1 MRHTFFNVDMALV
14 KIHHSL
20 MVTEQECL
28 PPSQVNCNE
37 MLLFDSFSL
46 AEKILWYSQK
56 NGNVFPHLPPSLPF
70 PFHSVESQWVK

>member
-1 MRHTFFNVDMALV
+1 MRHAFFNVDTALV

-28 PPSQVNCNE
+28 PPSQVDCNE

-46 AEKILWYSQK
+46 AEKILWYTQK
-56 NGNVFPHLPPSLPF
+56 MEMYSTRLPPSLPA
-70 PFHSVESQWVK
+70 PFTKWSPDR